1 MSPAGPGSIDD
12 GIVSGSPTSITPPP
26 GGSQKAQV
34 WTGTYTWTSIGI
46 SVGVE
51 SSNLTVPMFG
61 GGAYDVQG
69 TEDFFYITNPTT
81 TGDPNSGDG
90 FGFSD

>member
-1 MSPAGPGSIDD
+1 M
-12 GIVSGSPTSITPPP
+12 
-26 GGSQKAQV
+26 
-34 WTGTYTWTSIGI
+34 IGI

-51 SSNLTVPMFG
+51 SSNLTVPMFS

-81 TGDPNSGDG
+81 TGDPGLDDG
-90 FGFSD
+90 LTMG